1 MSDTEP
7 ASHTAS
13 SNVLAALAQMPSD
26 PTGAETFARYLWQAK
41 QAVRQW
47 LTCLSS
53 VAGPAFVVCEHV
65 EDTVLVYPTNLRF
78 VQLKTR
84 ERGSWSA
91 YGMCDEGLD
100 SLAKSY
106 SAAYET
112 NLHKSA
118 TFELWLEGPISNAR
132 DTTAFVTDPTQ
143 VSRAIKE
150 KLLANGAD
158 KRWIEDFLSRLAIRP
173 NQPPQPHIDAIA
185 IREIACL
192 WPSLS
197 RPELDHLYIQLL
209 QAATAAQ
216 AAQSTTAIVHAH
228 IAEALSRLPGEDE
241 LAQEFAAALNPIR
254 AQVLSR
260 EALIALT
267 PPLPGERAEQILARV
282 GKGSGTSLLELKMTI
297 AGARPDTIQQ
307 AQTLRAQMDF
317 KRQLLL
323 DEGRASSES
332 DLERLA
338 ERVLIVANATARRV
352 QLSAATNPVTAARP
366 AEVIAMELLSQP
378 AILGDLDHDGI
389 FQRDGLA
396 IYGLLGHLSDLCRYP
411 WRAA

>member
-1 MSDTEP
+1 MSNTEP
-7 ASHTAS
+7 TQHTQS
-13 SNVLAALAQMPSD
+13 GDVLAALAQMSSD
-26 PTGAETFARYLWQAK
+26 ATGAETFARYLWQAK

-53 VAGPAFVVCEHV
+53 VSAPAFVVCERV
-65 EDTVLVYPTNLRF
+65 EDTVLVYPTKLRF

-84 ERGSWSA
+84 DRGSWSA
-91 YGMCDEGLD
+91 LGMCDEGLD
-100 SLAKSY
+100 SLTRTY
-106 SAAYET
+106 SIAQESD
-112 NLHKSA
+112 LHKLA
-118 TFELWLEGPISNAR
+118 TFELWLEGPVSNVR
-132 DTTAFVTDPTQ
+132 ETSMFVSDPTQ
-143 VSRAIKE
+143 ASSKIKN
-150 KLLANGAD
+150 KLLDVGAEGQ
-158 KRWIEDFLSRLAIRP
+158 WIEDFLSRLAIRP
-173 NQPPQPHIDAIA
+173 NQPHQAHIDAIA

-197 RPELDHLYIQLL
+197 RPELDYLYVQLL

-216 AAQSTTAIVHAH
+216 AAQSHTAAVHTH
-228 IAEALSRLPGEDE
+228 ISEALSTLPGQEE
-241 LAQEFAAALNPIR
+241 LAQQLSAASNPIL

-267 PPLPGERAEQILARV
+267 PPLPSVQAEQVLSRV
-282 GKGSGTSLLELKMTI
+282 ERGTSTSLLELKMTI
-297 AGARPDTIQQ
+297 AGARPETIRQ
-307 AQTLRAQMDF
+307 AQALRAQMDF
-317 KRQLLL
+317 KRQLVLN
-323 DEGRASSES
+323 GRASAER

-352 QLSAATNPVTAARP
+352 QQSAVTNPIAAARP

-378 AILGDLDHDGI
+378 ANLGNLDHDEV

-396 IYGLLGHLSDLCRYP
+396 IYGFLGHLSDLCHYH